1 MKKIILTIILAFAVM
16 FNVKALEKNE
26 VTLNFKGGIIH
37 DGYVEYS
44 KVANVQVLKDDNLV
58 VDISNNMV
66 IDLNEADYKFV
77 IEEIQGENV
86 GVTKPGA
93 VKLKINNWYYP
104 ITKSI
109 VEGTKPTFKL
119 ESSKFNGMLDIK
131 LERASIAINT
141 TVKNVYNDISSKG
154 VIDLSN
160 GQEYLIDFSKTDE
173 LTEGLKSFADLE
185 KTLFYKKSNNGL
197 LVTENENEAV
207 IKIAGKKSE
216 NKVVL
221 TAVNVGNKESEV
233 FKGFHTQYTGSAL
246 NYESTVDGIIF
257 ETRYDYYT
265 RCKYEFTFKY
275 VNNGNTS
282 KEYEFLEGENQ
293 KYTLNKD
300 SNMTFKIDANYS
312 LFDKVYIDNELV
324 DISNYKV
331 TEGST
336 IITFNKEFVSKLS
349 VGKHTLKVMF
359 SNGEASTEFSVVKE
373 VVENPKTIDNIEK
386 YIAIG
391 IVAVIGVVGC
401 VLIIKKEK

>member
-26 VTLNFKGGIIH
+26 VTLKFTGGIIH

-44 KVANVQVLKDDNLV
+44 NVANVQVFKDDNLV

-119 ESSKFNGMLDIK
+119 EPSKFNGMLDIK
-131 LERASIAINT
+131 FERASIAINT
-141 TVKNVYNDISSKG
+141 TVKNIYNDISSKG

-197 LVTENENEAV
+197 LVTDNESEAV
-207 IKIAGKKSE
+207 IKIVGEKSE
-216 NKVVL
+216 NKAIL

-300 SNMTFKIDANYS
+300 SNMTFRIDANYS

-336 IITFNKEFVSKLS
+336 IITFNNEFVSKLS

-401 VLIIKKEK
+401 ILIIKKEK

>member
-26 VTLNFKGGIIH
+26 VTLKFTGGIIH

-44 KVANVQVLKDDNLV
+44 NVANVQLFKDDNLV

-93 VKLKINNWYYP
+93 VKLKINNWYYS

-119 ESSKFNGMLDIK
+119 EPSKFNGMLDIK
-131 LERASIAINT
+131 FERASIAINT
-141 TVKNVYNDISSKG
+141 TVENVYDDISSKG
-154 VIDLSN
+154 VIDLTN
-160 GQEYLIDFSKTDE
+160 GQDYVIDFTKDDE
-173 LTEGLKSFADLE
+173 LTKGLKSFADLE

-207 IKIAGKKSE
+207 IKIVGKKSE

-300 SNMTFKIDANYS
+300 SNMTFMIDANYS

-336 IITFNKEFVSKLS
+336 IITFNNEFVSKLS

>member
-26 VTLNFKGGIIH
+26 VTLKFTGGIIH

-44 KVANVQVLKDDNLV
+44 KVANVQVFKDDNLV
-58 VDISNNMV
+58 TDISNNMV

-119 ESSKFNGMLDIK
+119 EPSKFNGMLDIK
-131 LERASIAINT
+131 FERASIAINT
-141 TVKNVYNDISSKG
+141 TVKNIYNDISSKG

-207 IKIAGKKSE
+207 MKIVGKKSE

-300 SNMTFKIDANYS
+300 SNMTFRIDANYS

-336 IITFNKEFVSKLS
+336 IITFNNEFVSKLS

>member
-26 VTLNFKGGIIH
+26 VTLKFTGGIIH

-44 KVANVQVLKDDNLV
+44 NVANVQLFKDDNLV
-58 VDISNNMV
+58 VDISNNIV

-86 GVTKPGA
+86 GVTKPGT

-109 VEGTKPTFKL
+109 IEGSKPEFKL
-119 ESSKFNGMLDIK
+119 DSSKFSGTLDIK
-131 LERASIAINT
+131 LVRASIVVNT
-141 TVKNVYNDISSKG
+141 TVENVYDDISSKG
-154 VIDLSN
+154 VIDLTN
-160 GQEYLIDFSKTDE
+160 GQDYVIDFTKDDE
-173 LTEGLKSFADLE
+173 LTKGLKSFADLE

-207 IKIAGKKSE
+207 IKIVGEKSE
-216 NKVVL
+216 NKAIL
-221 TAVNVGNKESEV
+221 TAVNVGNKEREV

-300 SNMTFKIDANYS
+300 SNMTFRIDANYS
-312 LFDKVYIDNELV
+312 LFDKIYIDNELV
-324 DISNYKV
+324 DLSNYKV

-336 IITFNKEFVSKLS
+336 IITFNNEFVSKLS

>member
-26 VTLNFKGGIIH
+26 VTLKFTGGIIH

-44 KVANVQVLKDDNLV
+44 NVANVQLFKDDNLV

-86 GVTKPGA
+86 GVTKPGT

-131 LERASIAINT
+131 FERASIAINT
-141 TVKNVYNDISSKG
+141 TVKNIYNDISSKG

-160 GQEYLIDFSKTDE
+160 GQEYVIDFSKTDE

-207 IKIAGKKSE
+207 IKIVGKKSE

-300 SNMTFKIDANYS
+300 SNMTFRIDANYS

-336 IITFNKEFVSKLS
+336 IITFNNEFVSKLS

>member
-26 VTLNFKGGIIH
+26 VTLKFTGGIIH

-44 KVANVQVLKDDNLV
+44 NVANVQVFKDDNLV

-119 ESSKFNGMLDIK
+119 EPSKFNGMLDIK
-131 LERASIAINT
+131 FERASIAINT
-141 TVKNVYNDISSKG
+141 TVKNIYNDISSKG

-173 LTEGLKSFADLE
+173 LTEGLKSFAYLE

-207 IKIAGKKSE
+207 MKIVGKKSE

-300 SNMTFKIDANYS
+300 SNMTFRIDANYS

-336 IITFNKEFVSKLS
+336 IITFNNEFVSKLS

>member
-1 MKKIILTIILAFAVM
+1 MKKIILTIILAFAIM

-26 VTLNFKGGIIH
+26 VTLKFTGGIIH

-44 KVANVQVLKDDNLV
+44 NVANVQLFKDDNLV

-119 ESSKFNGMLDIK
+119 EPSKFNGMLDIK
-131 LERASIAINT
+131 FERASIAINT
-141 TVKNVYNDISSKG
+141 TIKNIYNDISSKG

-207 IKIAGKKSE
+207 IKIVGKKSE
-216 NKVVL
+216 NKAIL

-300 SNMTFKIDANYS
+300 SNMTFRIDANYS

-336 IITFNKEFVSKLS
+336 IITFNNGFVSKLS

>member
-44 KVANVQVLKDDNLV
+44 NVANVQLFKDDNLV

-119 ESSKFNGMLDIK
+119 EPSKFNGMLDIK
-131 LERASIAINT
+131 FERASIAINT
-141 TVKNVYNDISSKG
+141 TVKNIYNDISSKG

-207 IKIAGKKSE
+207 IKIVGKKSE

-300 SNMTFKIDANYS
+300 SNMTFRIDANYS

-336 IITFNKEFVSKLS
+336 IITFNNEFVSKLS

>member
-1 MKKIILTIILAFAVM
+1 MKKIILTIILAFAIM

-26 VTLNFKGGIIH
+26 VTLKFTGGIIH

-44 KVANVQVLKDDNLV
+44 NVANVQLFKDDNLV

-86 GVTKPGA
+86 GVTKPGT

-109 VEGTKPTFKL
+109 IEGSKPEFKL
-119 ESSKFNGMLDIK
+119 DSSKFSGTLDIK
-131 LERASIAINT
+131 LVRASIVVNT
-141 TVKNVYNDISSKG
+141 TVENVYDDISSKG
-154 VIDLSN
+154 VIDLTN
-160 GQEYLIDFSKTDE
+160 GQDYVIDFTKDNE
-173 LTEGLKSFADLE
+173 LTKGLKSFADLE

-207 IKIAGKKSE
+207 IKIVGEKSE
-216 NKVVL
+216 NKAIL

-275 VNNGNTS
+275 VTNGNTS

-300 SNMTFKIDANYS
+300 SNMTFRIDANYS

-336 IITFNKEFVSKLS
+336 IITFNNEFVSKLS

>member
-44 KVANVQVLKDDNLV
+44 NVANVQLFKDDNLV

-119 ESSKFNGMLDIK
+119 EPSKFNGMLDIK
-131 LERASIAINT
+131 FERASIAINT
-141 TVKNVYNDISSKG
+141 TVKNIYNDISSKG
-154 VIDLSN
+154 VINLSN

-207 IKIAGKKSE
+207 IKIVGKKSE

-300 SNMTFKIDANYS
+300 SNMTFRIDANYS

-336 IITFNKEFVSKLS
+336 IITFNNEFVSKLS

>member
-26 VTLNFKGGIIH
+26 VTLKFTGGIIH

-44 KVANVQVLKDDNLV
+44 NVANVQLFKDDNLV

-119 ESSKFNGMLDIK
+119 EPSKFNGMLDIK
-131 LERASIAINT
+131 FERASIAINT
-141 TVKNVYNDISSKG
+141 TVENVYDDISSKG
-154 VIDLSN
+154 VIDLTN
-160 GQEYLIDFSKTDE
+160 GQDYVIDFTKDDE
-173 LTEGLKSFADLE
+173 LTKGLKSFADLE

-207 IKIAGKKSE
+207 IKIVGKKSE

-300 SNMTFKIDANYS
+300 SNMTFRIDANYS

-336 IITFNKEFVSKLS
+336 IITFNNEFVSKLS

>member
-26 VTLNFKGGIIH
+26 VTLKFTGGIIH

-44 KVANVQVLKDDNLV
+44 NVANVQVFKDDNLV

-119 ESSKFNGMLDIK
+119 EPSKFNGMLDIK
-131 LERASIAINT
+131 FERASIAINT
-141 TVKNVYNDISSKG
+141 TVKNIYNDISSKG

-160 GQEYLIDFSKTDE
+160 GQEYVIDFTKDDE
-173 LTEGLKSFADLE
+173 LTKGLKSFADLE

-207 IKIAGKKSE
+207 IKIVGKKSE

-349 VGKHTLKVMF
+349 IGKHTLKVMF

>member
-26 VTLNFKGGIIH
+26 VTLKFTGGIIH

-44 KVANVQVLKDDNLV
+44 NVANVQLFKDDDLV

-119 ESSKFNGMLDIK
+119 EPSKFNGMLDIK
-131 LERASIAINT
+131 FERASIAINT
-141 TVKNVYNDISSKG
+141 TVKNIYNDISSKG

-207 IKIAGKKSE
+207 MKIVGKKSE

-300 SNMTFKIDANYS
+300 SNMTFRIDANYS
-312 LFDKVYIDNELV
+312 LFDKVYIDKRLV
-324 DISNYKV
+324 DLSNYKV

-336 IITFNKEFVSKLS
+336 IITFNNEFVSKLS

>member
-1 MKKIILTIILAFAVM
+1 MKKIILTIILAFAIM

-26 VTLNFKGGIIH
+26 VTLKFTGGIIH

-44 KVANVQVLKDDNLV
+44 NVANVQLFKDDNLV

-86 GVTKPGA
+86 GVTKPGT

-109 VEGTKPTFKL
+109 IEGSKPEFKL
-119 ESSKFNGMLDIK
+119 DSSKFSGTLDIK
-131 LERASIAINT
+131 LVRASIVVNT
-141 TVKNVYNDISSKG
+141 TVENVYDDISSKG
-154 VIDLSN
+154 VIDLTN
-160 GQEYLIDFSKTDE
+160 GQDYVIDFTKDDE
-173 LTEGLKSFADLE
+173 LTKGLKSFADLE

-207 IKIAGKKSE
+207 IKIVGKKSE

-221 TAVNVGNKESEV
+221 TVVNVGNKESEV

-300 SNMTFKIDANYS
+300 SNMTFRIDANYS

-336 IITFNKEFVSKLS
+336 IITFNNEFVSKLS

>member
-26 VTLNFKGGIIH
+26 VTLKFTGGIIH
-37 DGYVEYS
+37 DEYVEYS
-44 KVANVQVLKDDNLV
+44 NVANVQLFKDDNLV

-86 GVTKPGA
+86 GVTKPGT
-93 VKLKINNWYYP
+93 VKLKINNWYYS

-119 ESSKFNGMLDIK
+119 EPSKFNGMLDIK
-131 LERASIAINT
+131 FERASIAINT
-141 TVKNVYNDISSKG
+141 TVENVYDDISSKG
-154 VIDLSN
+154 VIDLTN
-160 GQEYLIDFSKTDE
+160 GQDYVIDFTKDDE
-173 LTEGLKSFADLE
+173 LTKGLKSFADLE

-207 IKIAGKKSE
+207 IKIVGKKSE
-216 NKVVL
+216 NKAIL

-300 SNMTFKIDANYS
+300 SNMAFRIDANYS

>member
-26 VTLNFKGGIIH
+26 VTLKFTGGIIH

-44 KVANVQVLKDDNLV
+44 NVANVQLFKDDNLV

-119 ESSKFNGMLDIK
+119 EPSKFNGMLDIK
-131 LERASIAINT
+131 FERASIAINT
-141 TVKNVYNDISSKG
+141 TVKNIYNDISSKG

-160 GQEYLIDFSKTDE
+160 GQEYVIDFTKDDE
-173 LTEGLKSFADLE
+173 LTKGLKSFADLE

-207 IKIAGKKSE
+207 IKIVGKKSE

-300 SNMTFKIDANYS
+300 SNMTFRIDANYS
-312 LFDKVYIDNELV
+312 LFDKIYIDNELV

-391 IVAVIGVVGC
+391 IVAVIGVVGS

>member
-26 VTLNFKGGIIH
+26 VTLKFTGGIIH

-44 KVANVQVLKDDNLV
+44 NVANVQLFKDDNLV

-207 IKIAGKKSE
+207 IKIVGKKSE

-221 TAVNVGNKESEV
+221 TAANVGNKESEV

-265 RCKYEFTFKY
+265 RCKYEYTFKY

-300 SNMTFKIDANYS
+300 SNMTFRIDANYS

-401 VLIIKKEK
+401 VLILKKEQ

>member
-1 MKKIILTIILAFAVM
+1 MKKIILTIILAFAFM

-26 VTLNFKGGIIH
+26 VTLKFTGGIIH

-44 KVANVQVLKDDNLV
+44 NVANVQLFKDDNLV

-131 LERASIAINT
+131 FERASIAINT
-141 TVKNVYNDISSKG
+141 TVKNIYNDISSKG

-207 IKIAGKKSE
+207 IKIVGKKSE

-221 TAVNVGNKESEV
+221 TAINVGNKESEV
-233 FKGFHTQYTGSAL
+233 FKGVHTQYTGSAL

-300 SNMTFKIDANYS
+300 SNMTFRIDANYS

-324 DISNYKV
+324 DIINYKV

>member
-26 VTLNFKGGIIH
+26 VTLKFTGGIIH

-44 KVANVQVLKDDNLV
+44 KVANVQVFKDDNLV
-58 VDISNNMV
+58 TDISNNMV

-77 IEEIQGENV
+77 IEEIEDNSV
-86 GVTKPGA
+86 SGVNTS

-119 ESSKFNGMLDIK
+119 EPSKFNGMLDIK
-131 LERASIAINT
+131 FERASIAINT
-141 TVKNVYNDISSKG
+141 TVKNIYNDISSKG

-197 LVTENENEAV
+197 LVTDNESEAV
-207 IKIAGKKSE
+207 IKIVGEKSE
-216 NKVVL
+216 NKAIL

-300 SNMTFKIDANYS
+300 SNMTFRIDANYS

-336 IITFNKEFVSKLS
+336 IITFNNEFVSKLS

-401 VLIIKKEK
+401 ILIIKKEK

>member
-44 KVANVQVLKDDNLV
+44 KVANVQVFKDDNLV
-58 VDISNNMV
+58 TDISNNMV

-77 IEEIQGENV
+77 IEEIEDNSV
-86 GVTKPGA
+86 SGVNTS
-93 VKLKINNWYYP
+93 VKLMINSWYYP

-119 ESSKFNGMLDIK
+119 EPSKFNGMLDIK
-131 LERASIAINT
+131 FERASIAINT
-141 TVKNVYNDISSKG
+141 TVKNIYNDISSKG

-160 GQEYLIDFSKTDE
+160 GQEYVIDFTKDDE
-173 LTEGLKSFADLE
+173 LTKGLKSFADLE

-207 IKIAGKKSE
+207 IKIVGKKSE

>member
-26 VTLNFKGGIIH
+26 VTLKFTGGIIH

-44 KVANVQVLKDDNLV
+44 NVANVQLFKDDNLV

-86 GVTKPGA
+86 GVTKPGT

-109 VEGTKPTFKL
+109 VEGSKPEFKL
-119 ESSKFNGMLDIK
+119 DSSKFSGTLDIK
-131 LERASIAINT
+131 LVRASIVVNT
-141 TVKNVYNDISSKG
+141 TVENVYDDISSKG

-185 KTLFYKKSNNGL
+185 KTLYYRRDYNGL
-197 LVTENENEAV
+197 ALTDNESEAV
-207 IKIAGKKSE
+207 IKIVGEKSE
-216 NKVVL
+216 NKAIL

-265 RCKYEFTFKY
+265 RCKYEFTLKY

-300 SNMTFKIDANYS
+300 SNMTFRIDANYS

-336 IITFNKEFVSKLS
+336 IITFNNEFVSKLS

>member
-26 VTLNFKGGIIH
+26 VTLKFTGGIIH

-44 KVANVQVLKDDNLV
+44 KVANVQLFKDDNLV

-93 VKLKINNWYYP
+93 VKLKINNWYYS

-109 VEGTKPTFKL
+109 AEGTKPTFKL
-119 ESSKFNGMLDIK
+119 EPSKFNGMLDIK
-131 LERASIAINT
+131 FERASIAINT
-141 TVKNVYNDISSKG
+141 TVKNIYNDILSKG

-207 IKIAGKKSE
+207 IKIVGKKSE
-216 NKVVL
+216 NKAIL

-300 SNMTFKIDANYS
+300 SNMTFRIDANYS

-336 IITFNKEFVSKLS
+336 IITFNNEFVSKLS

>member
-26 VTLNFKGGIIH
+26 VTLKFTGGIIH

-44 KVANVQVLKDDNLV
+44 NVANVQVFKDDNLV

-119 ESSKFNGMLDIK
+119 EPSKFNGMLDIK
-131 LERASIAINT
+131 FERASIAINT
-141 TVKNVYNDISSKG
+141 TVKNIYNDISSKG

-160 GQEYLIDFSKTDE
+160 GQEYVIDFTKDDE
-173 LTEGLKSFADLE
+173 LTKGLKSFADLE

-197 LVTENENEAV
+197 LVTEDENEAV
-207 IKIAGKKSE
+207 IKIVGKKSE

-349 VGKHTLKVMF
+349 IGKHTLKVMF

>member
-26 VTLNFKGGIIH
+26 VTLKFTAGIIH
-37 DGYVEYS
+37 DGHVEYS
-44 KVANVQVLKDDNLV
+44 NVANVQLFKDDNLV

-86 GVTKPGA
+86 GVTKPGT
-93 VKLKINNWYYP
+93 VKLKINNWYYS

-119 ESSKFNGMLDIK
+119 EPSKFNGMLDIK
-131 LERASIAINT
+131 FERASIAINT
-141 TVKNVYNDISSKG
+141 TVKNIYNDISSKG

-207 IKIAGKKSE
+207 MKIVGKKSE

-300 SNMTFKIDANYS
+300 SNMTFRIDANYS

-336 IITFNKEFVSKLS
+336 IITFNNEFVSKLS

>member
-26 VTLNFKGGIIH
+26 VTLKFTGGIIH

-44 KVANVQVLKDDNLV
+44 NVANVQLFKDDNLV

-131 LERASIAINT
+131 FERASIAINT

-207 IKIAGKKSE
+207 IKIVGKKSE

-265 RCKYEFTFKY
+265 RCKYDFTFKY

-300 SNMTFKIDANYS
+300 SDMTFRIDANYS

>member
-26 VTLNFKGGIIH
+26 VTLKFTGGIIH

-44 KVANVQVLKDDNLV
+44 NVANVQLFKDDNLV

-131 LERASIAINT
+131 FERASIAINT
-141 TVKNVYNDISSKG
+141 TVKNIYNDISSKG

-207 IKIAGKKSE
+207 IKIVGKKSE

-300 SNMTFKIDANYS
+300 SNMTFRIDANYS

>member
-26 VTLNFKGGIIH
+26 VTLKFTGGIIH

-44 KVANVQVLKDDNLV
+44 NVANVQVFKDDNLV

-119 ESSKFNGMLDIK
+119 ETSKFNGMLDIK
-131 LERASIAINT
+131 FERASIAINT
-141 TVKNVYNDISSKG
+141 TVKNIYNDISSKG

-207 IKIAGKKSE
+207 MKIVGKKSE

-233 FKGFHTQYTGSAL
+233 FKGFHTQYTGSAF

-336 IITFNKEFVSKLS
+336 IITFNNEFVSKLS

>member
-1 MKKIILTIILAFAVM
+1 MKKIILTIILAFAFM

-26 VTLNFKGGIIH
+26 VTLKFTGGIIH

-44 KVANVQVLKDDNLV
+44 NVANVQLFKDDNLV

-86 GVTKPGA
+86 EVTKPGA

-131 LERASIAINT
+131 FERASIAINT
-141 TVKNVYNDISSKG
+141 TVKNIYNDISSKG

-207 IKIAGKKSE
+207 IKIVGKKSE

-221 TAVNVGNKESEV
+221 TAINVGNKESEV
-233 FKGFHTQYTGSAL
+233 FKGVHTQYTGSAL

-300 SNMTFKIDANYS
+300 SNMTFRIDANYS

-324 DISNYKV
+324 DIINYKV